1 MAKLF
6 YQTLAVMQ
14 IISILQPAISE
25 RFFQY
30 RDHRDQSRFLK
41 IENRNEVHDEAQA
54 EVSVVYLQ

>member
-41 IENRNEVHDEAQA
+41 IENQNEVHDEAQA

>member
-41 IENRNEVHDEAQA
+41 IENQNEVHDEAQA
-54 EVSVVYLQ
+54 EVSVVYFQ